1 MAINVSVVNPL
12 RLDLAA
18 RSASEAGHGLN
29 TAYNLKWRKYGEA
42 CDGEGISFCPFIL
55 DTFGAWHDRAATETK
70 RLAQALARAT
80 GQPDSQ
86 VVSHLIQRFSI
97 LVIRG
102 SAILMVNRIPNTD
115 DCFDP

>member
-1 MAINVSVVNPL
+1 M
-12 RLDLAA
+12 
-18 RSASEAGHGLN
+18 
-29 TAYNLKWRKYGEA
+29 GEA
-42 CDGEGISFCPFIL
+42 CDEEGISFCHFII
-55 DTFGAWHDRAATETK
+55 DTFGAWHDRAASETK

-102 SAILMVNRIPNTD
+102 RAILMVNRIPNTD
-115 DCFDP
+115 DLFDM

>member
-1 MAINVSVVNPL
+1 M
-12 RLDLAA
+12 
-18 RSASEAGHGLN
+18 
-29 TAYNLKWRKYGEA
+29 GEA
-42 CDGEGISFCPFIL
+42 CDEEGISFCHFIT
-55 DTFGAWHDRAATETK
+55 DTFGAWHDRAASETK
-70 RLAQALARAT
+70 RLAQAT

-115 DCFDP
+115 DLFDM